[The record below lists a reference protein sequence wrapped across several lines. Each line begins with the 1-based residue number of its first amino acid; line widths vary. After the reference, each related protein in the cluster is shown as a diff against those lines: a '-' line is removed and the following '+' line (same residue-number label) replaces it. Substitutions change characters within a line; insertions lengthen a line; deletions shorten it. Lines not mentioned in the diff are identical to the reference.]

1 MNLFKSSKVSL
12 HPMEKIGILL
22 TTGFTSFILFI
33 LGKAILQVTNN
44 WQGNLSGYGLMVAS
58 FALMWLVY
66 TALHGKGM
74 NREVK

>member
-1 MNLFKSSKVSL
+1 MNLFKSSKVNL

-22 TTGFTSFILFI
+22 TTGFTSFVFFI
-33 LGKAILQVTNN
+33 FGKAILHITDN
-44 WQGNLSGYGLMVAS
+44 WQGNVSGYGLMVTS
-58 FALMWLVY
+58 IVLMCLVY